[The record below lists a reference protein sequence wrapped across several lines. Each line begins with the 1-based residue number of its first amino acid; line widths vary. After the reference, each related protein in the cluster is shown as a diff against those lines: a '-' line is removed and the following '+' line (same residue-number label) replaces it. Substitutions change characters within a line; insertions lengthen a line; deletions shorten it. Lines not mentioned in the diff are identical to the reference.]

1 MGGLSE
7 PASVTGTASVP
18 RASSA
23 PSLPGPAQPGLTS
36 VSTEP
41 ANLVQDQ
48 APDSVNPPGQASVQP
63 QFQALALLQP
73 QSVSPPLTRYGEDS
87 DTGASRDDATVTA
100 DPAAGPAAESVA
112 ARQLR
117 LVRQLYNHPDEPARS
132 LSIVG

>member
-7 PASVTGTASVP
+7 PANVSRTSSVAP
-18 RASSA
+18 ASSA
-23 PSLPGPAQPGLTS
+23 PSLPDRFQPGLAAI
-36 VSTEP
+36 STEP
-41 ANLVQDQ
+41 ANLAQDQ
-48 APDSVNPPGQASVQP
+48 APDPVSPPGQAPVQA

-73 QSVSPPLTRYGEDS
+73 QNTSPPLARYAEDS
-87 DTGASRDDATVTA
+87 DTGASRDDATMTA
-100 DPAAGPAAESVA
+100 DSADGPAAEAVA